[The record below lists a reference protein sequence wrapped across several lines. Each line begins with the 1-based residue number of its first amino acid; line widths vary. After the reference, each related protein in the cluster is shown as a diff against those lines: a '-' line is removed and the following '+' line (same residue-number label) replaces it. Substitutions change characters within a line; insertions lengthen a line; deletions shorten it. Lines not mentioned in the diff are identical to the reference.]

1 MNQSS
6 DGRLYIVMD
15 QASYD
20 VFSESLVKNQYF
32 TQEQLDQFIAENGSG
47 VTKLVKGDTLSD
59 AAAAMGL
66 DADKLAQTVEAYN
79 SGIAAGEADP
89 FKRAYTAELKDGPY
103 YIMQTVARFATSLGG
118 VNVSNDLEV
127 DRKSTRLN
135 SSHP

>member
-1 MNQSS
+1 MVDESGDELDIALASMNQSS

-66 DADKLAQTVEAYN
+66 DADKLAQTVE
-79 SGIAAGEADP
+79 
-89 FKRAYTAELKDGPY
+89 
-103 YIMQTVARFATSLGG
+103 SLQ
-118 VNVSNDLEV
+118 
-127 DRKSTRLN
+127 
-135 SSHP
+135 